1 MQSLLFD
8 HFFFKYKL
16 NDVAFL
22 SACWFIFSLTAF
34 SDLNI

>member
-8 HFFFKYKL
+8 QFFKYKL